1 MVSDFAV
8 GFGYA
13 FQGLSWLR
21 RPRIRRYVVVPL
33 MVNMLLFGALLWFGF
48 EALGN
53 LIDWLLSYLPGWL
66 DFLRYL
72 LWPLF
77 ALTALVVVFYTFTL
91 VANLI
96 AAPFNALLSERV
108 EVMMTGRTPQA
119 ASGVKAV
126 VKATG
131 QAVSSELRKL
141 LYLIGWS
148 MPLLILFV
156 IPGINLVAPLLWL
169 TFGAWMLAIEY
180 LDYPMGNRDM
190 VFRQIKA
197 EAKRRRGLSLGFGAG
212 VLLMTSIPVLNFLA
226 MPAGVVGATALW
238 VDRMNPLSPGG
249 SDAGT
254 E

>member
-1 MVSDFAV
+1 MVSDFAA

-13 FQGLSWLR
+13 FQGMSWLT

-33 MVNMLLFGALLWFGF
+33 AVNVLLFGGLLWLGFG
-48 EALGN
+48 ALGD
-53 LIDWLLSYLPGWL
+53 LIDWLLSYLPEWL

-77 ALTALVVVFYTFTL
+77 VLTVLVAVFYAFTL

-108 EVMMTGRTPQA
+108 EIMMTGQAPQG
-119 ASGVKAV
+119 ASGVKAL

-131 QAVSSELRKL
+131 QAVGSELRKL
-141 LYLIGWS
+141 LYLVGWS
-148 MPLLILFV
+148 IPLLILFV
-156 IPGINLVAPLLWL
+156 IPGLNLFAPALWL
-169 TFGAWMLAIEY
+169 AFGAWMLAIEY

-190 VFRQIKA
+190 GFREIKA
-197 EAKRRRGLSLGFGAG
+197 QARRRSGLSLGFGAG

-238 VDRMNPLSPGG
+238 VERLGRTRESG
-249 SDAGT
+249 SDTPT